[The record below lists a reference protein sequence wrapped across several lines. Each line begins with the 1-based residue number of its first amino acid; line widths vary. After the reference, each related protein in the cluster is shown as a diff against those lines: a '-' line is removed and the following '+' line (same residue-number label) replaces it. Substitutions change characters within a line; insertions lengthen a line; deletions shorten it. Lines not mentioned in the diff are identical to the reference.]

1 MRAPGISAGAKL
13 AYGRLA
19 RYAGQDGRCYPSVA
33 KLAGEIG
40 VRKRQAQKYLAELER
55 EKLIRRASRFAGPT
69 QTSNDIEFLWH
80 SLFEEGVNF
89 RSREGV
95 NNRSPTGVNDR
106 SPKES
111 QIIKESH
118 LEESHN
124 NDLDYPPTNR
134 KNRDSLVGS
143 VFVGAGPRQ
152 YPELRETL
160 AGYMTVAEDEE
171 RVYPSDRQV
180 VDVMDAAKGA
190 TEPEVI
196 HCLRYLYN
204 ERGLR
209 PGTKHGPRHFSWF
222 KTVVA
227 DYFLQRRDR
236 EFVANPPLSSA
247 GEYRSRAGL
256 SQADFDAMSAA
267 FQIDEPQ

>member
-1 MRAPGISAGAKL
+1 
-13 AYGRLA
+13 
-19 RYAGQDGRCYPSVA
+19 V
-33 KLAGEIG
+33 
-40 VRKRQAQKYLAELER
+40 
-55 EKLIRRASRFAGPT
+55 
-69 QTSNDIEFLWH
+69 
-80 SLFEEGVNF
+80 SLDVC
-89 RSREGV
+89 
-95 NNRSPTGVNDR
+95 
-106 SPKES
+106 
-111 QIIKESH
+111 
-118 LEESHN
+118 L
-124 NDLDYPPTNR
+124 
-134 KNRDSLVGS
+134 
-143 VFVGAGPRQ
+143 FVGAGPRQ

-160 AGYMTVAEDEE
+160 ASYMTAAEDEE

-236 EFVANPPLSSA
+236 EFVTNPPLSSA
-247 GEYRSRAGL
+247 EEDRCRAGL
-256 SQADFDAMSAA
+256 SQADFDAMTAA
-267 FQIDEPQ
+267 FQIDGPQSASKRNRAIML